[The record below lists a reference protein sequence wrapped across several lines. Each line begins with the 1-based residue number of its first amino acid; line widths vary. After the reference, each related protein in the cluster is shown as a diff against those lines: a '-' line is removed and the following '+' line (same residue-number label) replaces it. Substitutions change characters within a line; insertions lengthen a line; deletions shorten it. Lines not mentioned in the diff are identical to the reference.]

1 MNEDQFFHLN
11 FYFENSILLVDF
23 GNQKSGEFEVI
34 EVTKTVGREEMKS
47 KMKND
52 GRQLMQ

>member
-1 MNEDQFFHLN
+1 MNEDQLFHLN
-11 FYFENSILLVDF
+11 FYFENPILLVDF
-23 GNQKSGEFEVI
+23 GNQKSGEVEVI